1 MKTGWR
7 RWMQRRLARD
17 ITVAMAIKL
26 VLLVV
31 LFALLARPGFRP
43 ASDAVATAA
52 AVAGPEEEAAVG
64 Q

>member
-1 MKTGWR
+1 
-7 RWMQRRLARD
+7 MQRRLARD

>member
-1 MKTGWR
+1 
-7 RWMQRRLARD
+7 MQRKLARD

-26 VLLVV
+26 VLLAA

-43 ASDAVATAA
+43 ASDAAATAT
-52 AVAGPEEEAAVG
+52 AVVGPNATGAVG